1 MAKQHTAFEHADAA
15 TYAAGHQVMAGH
27 ALKHCRYVRRGLT
40 DICRRAIDRPLIRG
54 HYVHGSFTVRV
65 PSRGV

>member
-40 DICRRAIDRPLIRG
+40 DICRRAVDCRYLPWHSVL
-54 HYVHGSFTVRV
+54 GSFTVRV